1 MRMVILV
8 RLRLLQKD
16 RTPLFARRIRRGEKT
31 RHGTL
36 FAPTPLKGVCK
47 TSLRKTGLN
56 LRRMSKAIKRGTDR
70 LRQTVFVVDDE
81 AGYTDIM
88 RDVLEQYGLEVHIS
102 NGAFEAVQMLSW
114 MTPDLILLDIMMPS
128 VDGITLLR
136 HLRGDQ
142 NKPNVPILVV
152 SAYPETREEALA
164 AGADGYLAKP
174 FTAHELR
181 STIGQYLEVAS
192 PA

>member
-1 MRMVILV
+1 MDNPV
-8 RLRLLQKD
+8 KGSN
-16 RTPLFARRIRRGEKT
+16 AN
-31 RHGTL
+31 
-36 FAPTPLKGVCK
+36 LKP
-47 TSLRKTGLN
+47 
-56 LRRMSKAIKRGTDR
+56 
-70 LRQTVFVVDDE
+70 TVFVVDDE

-102 NGAFEAVQMLSW
+102 NGAFEAVQMMSW

-136 HLRGDQ
+136 HLRRDQ
-142 NKPNVPILVV
+142 NKPKVPILVV

-174 FTAHELR
+174 FTAQELR
-181 STIGQYLEVAS
+181 SAIGQYLEVTS

>member
-1 MRMVILV
+1 MD
-8 RLRLLQKD
+8 K
-16 RTPLFARRIRRGEKT
+16 PFKG
-31 RHGTL
+31 GNSN
-36 FAPTPLKGVCK
+36 LKP
-47 TSLRKTGLN
+47 
-56 LRRMSKAIKRGTDR
+56 I
-70 LRQTVFVVDDE
+70 VFVVDDE

-102 NGAFEAVQMLSW
+102 NGAFEAVQMMSW

-136 HLRGDQ
+136 HLRRDQ
-142 NKPNVPILVV
+142 DKPRIPIVVV
-152 SAYPETREEALA
+152 SAHPETREEALA

-174 FTAHELR
+174 FTAKELR
-181 STIGQYLEVAS
+181 SAIGQYLEVAS